1 MNSKEFIYFR
11 KKLNKTQ
18 KQMAQ
23 LIGTS
28 LKAIHSYEQG
38 WRSVP
43 PSAER
48 QMFFLVSR
56 IAENRKRAKP
66 CWAIKKCS
74 PNQKA
79 HCPAWEFK
87 AGNLCWFINGTICEG
102 SVQKNWKEK
111 MKICRSCEVFPTYF
125 RVTATDQVLDIIN
138 RSKKGVNTAN
148 LMKKTGFDRQKVR
161 NILQRTYKQGKI
173 KRAERGIY
181 IGVK

>member
-1 MNSKEFIYFR
+1 
-11 KKLNKTQ
+11 
-18 KQMAQ
+18 
-23 LIGTS
+23 
-28 LKAIHSYEQG
+28 
-38 WRSVP
+38 
-43 PSAER
+43 
-48 QMFFLVSR
+48 MFFLVSR
-56 IAENRKRAKP
+56 IAENRKRGKA

-79 HCPAWEFK
+79 DCPAWEFK

-138 RSKKGVNTAN
+138 RSKKGVNTVT

-161 NILQRTYKQGKI
+161 NILQRTYKQGEI
-173 KRAERGIY
+173 KRADRGIY